1 MQDQGEI
8 QSISKLRYDKNIAY
22 LLNDDLFAPTEYKVM
37 QAQTD
42 VFIKC
47 MKLLY
52 NGKTQLFY
60 VVDDNV
66 AISDIVDKVDEEGFI
81 NIILNLL
88 RSIKDVK
95 SNGFLSINN
104 IDLSFDSIFVDR
116 QTYKV
121 KVVYLPIY
129 SHKQENFEM
138 ILINNLIDL
147 VNNSHLKTSLKIQ
160 RILER
165 IKVDGLFKDNY
176 RIKEENYSKAN
187 YIKKNIHVGL
197 KLVSIG
203 ASAYTE
209 FRVNSN
215 QFVIGKNKELV
226 DGVILHNNRIS
237 RIHCKIVKSNS
248 LYSIIDLNSLNG
260 TYVNNVKLKPN
271 SSMIIKNG
279 DVIRLADSEFK
290 VIVE

>member
-1 MQDQGEI
+1 MQNQ
-8 QSISKLRYDKNIAY
+8 ISKLKYDKNIAY

-52 NGKTQLFY
+52 NGKIQLFY
-60 VVDDNV
+60 VVDDSV
-66 AISDIVDKVDEEGFI
+66 AISDIVDKVDEEGFA

-88 RSIKDVK
+88 RSIKDVR

-104 IDLSFDSIFVDR
+104 IDLSFDSIFVDL

-129 SHKQENFEM
+129 NDKKENFENT
-138 ILINNLIDL
+138 LINNLINL
-147 VNNSHLKTSLKIQ
+147 INNSHLKDSLKIK
-160 RILER
+160 RMIER
-165 IKVDGLFKDNY
+165 IKMNGLSADSFNLK
-176 RIKEENYSKAN
+176 KEKYPEAQYVKQSI
-187 YIKKNIHVGL
+187 YGGL
-197 KLVSIG
+197 KLVSID
-203 ASAYTE
+203 ASVYTE

-226 DGVILHNNRIS
+226 DGVISYNNKVS
-237 RIHCKIVKSNS
+237 RVHCKIIRSHNH
-248 LYSIIDLNSLNG
+248 YSIIDLNSLNG
-260 TYVNNVKLKPN
+260 TFVNNVKLKSNYP
-271 SSMIIKNG
+271 MIIKNG
-279 DVIRLADSEFK
+279 DVIRLANSEFK
-290 VIVE
+290 VVVE

>member
-1 MQDQGEI
+1 MQNQ
-8 QSISKLRYDKNIAY
+8 ISKLKYDKNIAY

-52 NGKTQLFY
+52 NGKIQLFY
-60 VVDDNV
+60 VVDDSV
-66 AISDIVDKVDEEGFI
+66 AISDIVDKVDEEGFA

-88 RSIKDVK
+88 RSIKDVR

-129 SHKQENFEM
+129 NDKKENFENT
-138 ILINNLIDL
+138 LINNLINL
-147 VNNSHLKTSLKIQ
+147 INNSHLKESLKIK
-160 RILER
+160 RMIER
-165 IKVDGLFKDNY
+165 IKMNGLSADSFNLK
-176 RIKEENYSKAN
+176 KEKYPEAQYVKQSI
-187 YIKKNIHVGL
+187 YGGL
-197 KLVSIG
+197 KLVSID
-203 ASAYTE
+203 ASVYTE

-226 DGVILHNNRIS
+226 DGVISYNNKVS
-237 RIHCKIVKSNS
+237 RVHCKIIRSHNH
-248 LYSIIDLNSLNG
+248 YSIIDLNSLNG
-260 TYVNNVKLKPN
+260 TFVNNVKLKSNYP
-271 SSMIIKNG
+271 MIIKNG
-279 DVIRLADSEFK
+279 DVIRLANSEFK
-290 VIVE
+290 VVVE

>member
-1 MQDQGEI
+1 MQNQ
-8 QSISKLRYDKNIAY
+8 ISKLKYDKNIAY

-52 NGKTQLFY
+52 NGKIQLFY
-60 VVDDNV
+60 VVDDSV
-66 AISDIVDKVDEEGFI
+66 AISDIVDKVDEEGFA

-88 RSIKDVK
+88 RSIKDVR

-104 IDLSFDSIFVDR
+104 IDLSFDSIFVDL

-129 SHKQENFEM
+129 NDKKENFENT
-138 ILINNLIDL
+138 LINNLINL
-147 VNNSHLKTSLKIQ
+147 INNSHLKESLKIK
-160 RILER
+160 RMIER
-165 IKVDGLFKDNY
+165 IKMNGLSADSFNLK
-176 RIKEENYSKAN
+176 KEKYPEAQYVKQSI
-187 YIKKNIHVGL
+187 YGGL
-197 KLVSIG
+197 KLVSID
-203 ASAYTE
+203 ASVYTE

-226 DGVILHNNRIS
+226 DGVISYNNKVS
-237 RIHCKIVKSNS
+237 RVHCKIIRSHNH
-248 LYSIIDLNSLNG
+248 YSIIDLNSLNG
-260 TYVNNVKLKPN
+260 TFVNNVKLKSNYP
-271 SSMIIKNG
+271 MIIKNG
-279 DVIRLADSEFK
+279 DVIRLANSEFK
-290 VIVE
+290 VVVE

>member
-1 MQDQGEI
+1 MQNQ
-8 QSISKLRYDKNIAY
+8 ISKLKYDKNIAY

-52 NGKTQLFY
+52 NGKIQLFY
-60 VVDDNV
+60 VVDDSV
-66 AISDIVDKVDEEGFI
+66 AISDIVDKVDEEGFA

-88 RSIKDVK
+88 RSIKDVR

-104 IDLSFDSIFVDR
+104 IDLSFDSIFVDL

-129 SHKQENFEM
+129 NDKQENFENT
-138 ILINNLIDL
+138 LINNLINL
-147 VNNSHLKTSLKIQ
+147 INNSHLKDSLKIK
-160 RILER
+160 RMIER
-165 IKVDGLFKDNY
+165 IKMNGLSADSFNLK
-176 RIKEENYSKAN
+176 KEKYPEAQYVKQSI
-187 YIKKNIHVGL
+187 YGGL
-197 KLVSIG
+197 KLVSID
-203 ASAYTE
+203 ASVYTE

-226 DGVILHNNRIS
+226 DGVISYNNKVS
-237 RIHCKIVKSNS
+237 RVHCKIIRSHNH
-248 LYSIIDLNSLNG
+248 YSIIDLNSLNG
-260 TYVNNVKLKPN
+260 TFVNNVKLKSNYP
-271 SSMIIKNG
+271 MIIKNG
-279 DVIRLADSEFK
+279 DVIRLANSEFK
-290 VIVE
+290 VVVE